1 VIDHGVNSLLFAAG
15 DRQEFLDQIR
25 GLIQNPVERERL
37 ASRARAD
44 MEDCSWRKAT
54 ERLIGYYQTAIRAHR
69 RWNPSEWVA

>member
-1 VIDHGVNSLLFAAG
+1 
-15 DRQEFLDQIR
+15 
-25 GLIQNPVERERL
+25 
-37 ASRARAD
+37 